1 MVWGETSKIGCGVSI
16 YQRGQFTKKFVV
28 CNYGK
33 TGNLLRAEMYKT
45 GNPCA
50 KCPSNSVCST
60 KYQGLCEVRG
70 DQVPLPVPSRPIVP
84 IAPPNNNDIDIF
96 RPSDATGM

>member
-1 MVWGETSKIGCGVSI
+1 MTNHLTIWTIPKIGAC
-16 YQRGQFTKKFVV
+16 FHA
-28 CNYGK
+28 
-33 TGNLLRAEMYKT
+33 LPEMYKT

-96 RPSDATGM
+96 RPSDATGT